1 MAKICID
8 AGHGGLDSG
17 AVGAD
22 GQYESNINL
31 IVARRLRLAL
41 KDKHE
46 VVLTRN
52 SNVGVSLGERCRIAN
67 SANADLFISIHCN
80 SAVNREAHGIETF
93 KYPTSKS
100 KLANNIQDELVKAT
114 GAKNRGVKTNQF
126 YVLKNTKMSACLVEI
141 GFLSNLDER
150 KKITSTKYQT
160 LIVDAIVKGIELT
173 L

>member
-1 MAKICID
+1 MAKIVLD
-8 AGHGGLDSG
+8 PGHGGVDVG
-17 AVGAD
+17 AVGAE

-31 IVARRLRLAL
+31 LVARRLRLAL

-46 VVLTRN
+46 VTLTRN
-52 SNVGVSLGERCRIAN
+52 SNVAVSLGERCRIAN

-80 SAVNREAHGIETF
+80 SAVNRDAHGVETF

-100 KLANNIQDELVKAT
+100 RLANNIQDELIKAT
-114 GAKNRGVKTNQF
+114 GAKNRGVKTSQF
-126 YVLKNTKMSACLVEI
+126 YVLKHTKMPAVLVEI
-141 GFLSNLDER
+141 GFLSNLHER

-160 LIVDAIVKGIELT
+160 LIVDAIVRGIELT